1 METLHSY
8 DALPYDSLPL
18 PETQPDF
25 LAAIAALHGYTAPDP
40 RRARVLELGCAS
52 GGNLIPLA
60 FHSPPA
66 EFVGIELSRVQ
77 AKAGE
82 RFVAQLGINNVRIVH
97 ADLAA
102 LPSGLG
108 TFDYII
114 AHGVFSWV
122 PPEVQQALLNVCRD
136 YLSPQG
142 LAYISFNV
150 TAGWEK
156 IWPLRE
162 ALLVRTDASLP
173 APQRV
178 AQAREV
184 LAQLT
189 NEWDDSLLLRE
200 IAHLQVAAPSYLF
213 HEFLAE
219 YNAPMRFADFA
230 AQLAQAGLRYVGE
243 AGPRRALV
251 ELEDTQYLAPAAVT
265 ERWLDAET
273 GLDDMLHTRFRRAL
287 ISRDDARRAQPPQAP
302 TLNQLAFYCDLHSDA
317 EIDLDSDCAQDFI
330 NAGGNRFSVSPP
342 LLKAALI
349 ALSAAYP
356 AALTYDA
363 VVQAAHACLDHFD
376 ATGKRDE
383 SAFREALF
391 SLVMMHGVLVAYA
404 STAPATDFANPPHA
418 HALARLQAA
427 SPAWAVS
434 GAWQVGLELDAAG
447 RALLGLLDGS
457 QNLPQLTHTMQRV
470 LAQQGMELGVEK
482 VQELVE
488 QQLALFARQGLLQA
502 EETT

>member
-1 METLHSY
+1 MDTLHSY
-8 DALPYDSLPL
+8 DDLPYDSLPL

-25 LAAIAALHGYTAPDP
+25 LAAIAGLHGYVAPHP

-60 FHSPPA
+60 FQYAEA

-77 AKAGE
+77 AEAGAQ
-82 RFVAQLGINNVRIVH
+82 FIAQLGLNNVRILH

-102 LPSGLG
+102 LPPGLG
-108 TFDYII
+108 SFDYII

-122 PPEVQQALLNVCRD
+122 PPEVQRALLNVCRD

-162 ALLVRTDASLP
+162 ALLTRTDASLP

-184 LAQLT
+184 LAELA
-189 NEWDDSLLLRE
+189 NEWHDPMLLRE
-200 IAHLQVAAPSYLF
+200 IAHLQAAAPSYLF

-219 YNAPMRFADFA
+219 YNAPMRFVDFA

-251 ELEDTQYLAPAAVT
+251 ELDDTHYLAPAAVA
-265 ERWLDAET
+265 ERWLDAEAS
-273 GLDDMLHTRFRRAL
+273 LDDMLHTRFRRAL
-287 ISRDDARRAQPPQAP
+287 VSRRDATLAQPPQAAA
-302 TLNQLAFYCDLHSDA
+302 LDQRAFYCDLHSDA
-317 EIDLDSDCAQDFI
+317 EIDLDGDCTQDFI
-330 NAGGNRFSVSPP
+330 NAGGNRFGVSPP
-342 LLKAALI
+342 LLKAALM
-349 ALSAAYP
+349 ALSAEYP
-356 AALTYDA
+356 AALSYDA
-363 VVQAAHACLDHFD
+363 VVLAAHACMDHFD

-383 SAFREALF
+383 NQFREALF
-391 SLVMMHGVLVAYA
+391 SLVMLHGVSVAYA
-404 STAPATDFANPPHA
+404 STTPATDFASPPHA

-427 SPAWAVS
+427 SPDWAVS

-447 RALLGLLDGS
+447 RTLLGLFDGK
-457 QNLPQLTHTMQRV
+457 QNLPQLTHTMQCV
-470 LAQQGMELGVEK
+470 LVEQGIELQTEN
-482 VQELVE
+482 VQALVE
-488 QQLALFARQGLLQA
+488 QQLALFTRQGLLQA
-502 EETT
+502 E